1 MPADVEKILN
11 ELKQGLVR
19 IHGDQLKAIYLF
31 GSFAR
36 GEGRLPD
43 SDIDVMVVMR
53 GDFNTREM
61 ENRSI
66 HFVSALCL
74 KYDVVIMCHFI
85 SDERFTESQMP
96 FMLNV
101 RREAVSV

>member
-19 IHGDQLKAIYLF
+19 IHGERLIALYLF

-43 SDIDVMVVMR
+43 SDIDVMVVLR
-53 GDFNTREM
+53 GDFDYREI

-66 HFVSALCL
+66 DFVSALCL

-85 SDERFTESQMP
+85 SDERYTESKMP

-101 RREAVSV
+101 RRDAVSV

>member
-19 IHGDQLKAIYLF
+19 IHSDRVKAIYLF

-43 SDIDVMVVMR
+43 SDIDVMIVLR
-53 GDFNTREM
+53 EDFNYREM

-66 HFVSALCL
+66 DFVSALCL

-85 SDERFTESQMP
+85 SDERFMESKMP
-96 FMLNV
+96 FMRNV

>member
-19 IHGDQLKAIYLF
+19 IHGDRIKAIYLF

-43 SDIDVMVVMR
+43 SDIDVMVVLR
-53 GDFNTREM
+53 GDFITREM

-66 HFVSALCL
+66 DFVSALCL

-85 SDERFTESQMP
+85 SDDRFTESKMP